1 MRPFAALLLCAAVTF
16 AQESDC
22 VSRVYDVRALI
33 QAEQDRP
40 GPRLELGRG
49 GPRRIEDGVEY
60 FPAFDGET
68 LTSLLENL
76 LGPDAWSADGASMDL
91 AGGWLEVRQT
101 AALHARIAAVLGV
114 LARAGSR
121 RAVVDAHV
129 VLLAPGMLEEAGA
142 EAGVLSEAQDRAL
155 REAAAGGKRGRT
167 VGVLRVAGLP
177 GVLGH
182 AAEVRQRRL
191 LTDFDIEIAMDSVVA
206 DPVSRQVLDGTV
218 LEIRPCFAP
227 DGATILVDYR
237 FSCARPG
244 TVREFDG
251 KTKPEGKFQLPSRGL
266 FTAGGTWPC
275 PSGRTV
281 LLVPGGVT
289 GIDEGWTLAVLLQAR
304 RVEEPM
310 GDLATGTEGV
320 KLRLLEAGAL
330 TASFQDAWKRTVDLP
345 PVETTEVVADWV
357 EDPDCPGID
366 TEALA
371 ELIRRETGE
380 DAWAADG
387 VSLVTQPG
395 RVLVTA
401 SEPLLDATE
410 TCLKALAKPRL
421 RRAAV
426 DVAVVAVDAAH
437 RGSLPASDLLA
448 LARKG
453 ETARVVARASA
464 LGLPGQRAAAFAGA
478 ESLFVRDRDVEIAQ
492 GAGATDPVSDVFTEG
507 LALNARPFEPEA
519 GGRARVELEAQFG
532 WRAKLEP
539 AGTGT
544 APGGDIDRTSIEL
557 LEARCTMGLNA
568 GEWTVAAEAAREG
581 AEGRTECLVLLVRV
595 RFPEVR

>member
-1 MRPFAALLLCAAVTF
+1 MRPLAALLLCAAVTF
-16 AQESDC
+16 AQESDY

-33 QAEQDRP
+33 RAEQDRP

-49 GPRRIEDGVEY
+49 GPRRIDEGVEF

-76 LGPDAWSADGASMDL
+76 LGPDAWGADDASMEL

-101 AALHARIAAVLGV
+101 AALHARIAAVLSV

-129 VLLAPGMLEEAGA
+129 LLLAPGMLEEAGA

-182 AAEVRQRRL
+182 AADVRQRRL
-191 LTDFDIEIAMDSVVA
+191 LTDFDIEIAMDSVIA

-251 KTKPEGKFQLPSRGL
+251 KTEPEGKLQLPSRG
-266 FTAGGTWPC
+266 FFATGGTWPC

-289 GIDEGWTLAVLLQAR
+289 GIEDGWTLAVLLQAR
-304 RVEEPM
+304 RVEDPM

-330 TASFQDAWKRTVDLP
+330 TANFQDAWKRTLDLR
-345 PVETTEVVADWV
+345 PVEGTEVVV
-357 EDPDCPGID
+357 NMLEDPECAGID
-366 TEALA
+366 AEALE
-371 ELIRRETGE
+371 ELIVRETGG
-380 DAWAADG
+380 DAWSADG
-387 VSLVTQPG
+387 VSLETQPG
-395 RVLVTA
+395 RVLATA

-410 TCLKALAKPRL
+410 TYLKTLAKPRL
-421 RRAAV
+421 RRSAV
-426 DVAVVAVDAAH
+426 DVAVVAVDAAT
-437 RGSLPASDLLA
+437 RGSLPAADLLA

-464 LGLPGQRAAAFAGA
+464 LGLPGQRASSFAGA
-478 ESLFVRDRDVEIAQ
+478 ESLFVRDRDVEIAE
-492 GAGATDPVSDVFTEG
+492 GAGASDPVSDVFTEG
-507 LALNARPFEPEA
+507 LALNARPCEA
-519 GGRARVELEAQFG
+519 DDAGRARVELEAQFG
-532 WRAKLEP
+532 WRAKIEQ

-544 APGGDIDRTSIEL
+544 VPGGDIDLTSIEL
-557 LEARCTMGLNA
+557 LEAKCVMGLKA

-581 AEGRTECLVLLVRV
+581 ADGRAECLVLLVRV